1 MTVDMQIAMTAYLK
15 VEATMLREC
24 RQHMVEKTY
33 AAIEVGLTASVEVDR
48 NGDIGLTRLADNAG
62 LSGVCHD
69 AKHKLFVANRR
80 WPLGEPAGTCHL
92 SCMSSAPASSP
103 ALDVL
108 LSRASTDHLSA
119 PAPDKEQIA
128 RILSAGLRAPDHGK
142 IRPWRYIV
150 IKGKHRA
157 EFAEQVVKAMGA
169 LDPDVPQKKIEKRR
183 QRFSEMPMI
192 VALVMALEPDG
203 KIPVLEQELSVGAAT
218 MNVLNA
224 LHAEGFGGF
233 WVSSDFADQPCFRE
247 ALGLTGTQS
256 LAGFLFVGTPDKPV
270 HGAKRPDIADY
281 MAVWKGE
288 PVSFG
293 ADK

>member
-1 MTVDMQIAMTAYLK
+1 
-15 VEATMLREC
+15 
-24 RQHMVEKTY
+24 
-33 AAIEVGLTASVEVDR
+33 
-48 NGDIGLTRLADNAG
+48 
-62 LSGVCHD
+62 
-69 AKHKLFVANRR
+69 
-80 WPLGEPAGTCHL
+80 
-92 SCMSSAPASSP
+92 MSSEHASSP

-108 LSRASTDHLSA
+108 LSRASTDHLTA

-142 IRPWRYIV
+142 IRPWRYVV

-157 EFAEQVVKAMGA
+157 EFAEQVVKAMIA
-169 LDPDVPQKKIEKRR
+169 LDPDVPQKKIDKRR
-183 QRFSEMPMI
+183 HRFTEMPMI
-192 VALVMALEPDG
+192 IALVMAIEPDS
-203 KIPVLEQELSVGAAT
+203 KIPVLEQELSIGAGT

-233 WVSSDFADQPCFRE
+233 WVSSDFAEQPCFRD
-247 ALGLTGTQS
+247 ALGLGETQR
-256 LAGFLFVGTPDKPV
+256 LAGFLFAGTPEKPV
-270 HGAKRPDIADY
+270 HGTKRPDISDY

>member
-1 MTVDMQIAMTAYLK
+1 
-15 VEATMLREC
+15 
-24 RQHMVEKTY
+24 MVEKTY